1 MIESIF
7 FFIFNPKNH
16 HKLALDEPA
25 RTASDTETA
34 LARVWMRLLDVDR
47 IQLDDDFFSLGG
59 HSILATRAV
68 LEANREFGLKLP
80 MTALLANPTVAGMA
94 AAIDRLLEVGGDTEA
109 AAELEHAAAVAAG
122 GR

>member
-1 MIESIF
+1 
-7 FFIFNPKNH
+7 
-16 HKLALDEPA
+16 
-25 RTASDTETA
+25 
-34 LARVWMRLLDVDR
+34 MRLLDVDR